1 MNAPSITLAQVL
13 PAWMQAKEDERKAT
27 EHRRS
32 LDRMIQSLLPT
43 KDEGSVS
50 KEEGNYKVTVQ
61 YKLDRKLDVDRLR
74 NEWNAIPANCQQAIK
89 WKAELSTTEFRKLDE
104 QAARALSSFITT
116 KPASPSVSVEFR
128 EES

>member
-32 LDRMIQSLLPT
+32 LDRMIQSLLPN

-50 KEEGNYKVTVQ
+50 QAEGNYKVTVQ

-74 NEWNAIPANCQQAIK
+74 NEWNAIPADCQQAIK
-89 WKAELSTTEFRKLDE
+89 WKAELNTTQFRKLDE
-104 QAARALSSFITT
+104 QSVRALSGFITT
-116 KPASPSVSVEFR
+116 SPSSPSVKVEIKCQ
-128 EES
+128 E

>member
-43 KDEGSVS
+43 KDEGSVTS
-50 KEEGNYKVTVQ
+50 TEGNYKVTVS

-74 NEWNAIPANCQQAIK
+74 SEWASIPADCQQAVK
-89 WKAELSTTEFRKLDE
+89 WKAELSTTEFRKLTD
-104 QAARALSSFITT
+104 ASRGAMSSFITT
-116 KPASPSVSVEFR
+116 KPASPSVSVEFK
-128 EES
+128 EQ